1 MQVARQS
8 FTRET
13 PDFRR
18 QSLIEATARCLA
30 KHGAQGISVRAIC
43 AEAGVSPGLLRHYF
57 TGINDA
63 IAEAYHWTGS
73 RVETALA
80 HAVAMAGPDPRVRL
94 LAYLTANFRSPV
106 SDPDLLATWLGF
118 WGLARTDAA
127 IGAVHDEVYAASRQS
142 IEALIK
148 ACPNAPQN
156 PQLAA
161 VAMVALVD
169 GLWLEL
175 SLGNA
180 PFSVDDANTLVEQWL
195 DALLD

>member
-1 MQVARQS
+1 MDS
-8 FTRET
+8 
-13 PDFRR
+13 
-18 QSLIEATARCLA
+18 
-30 KHGAQGISVRAIC
+30 
-43 AEAGVSPGLLRHYF
+43 EAGVSPGLLRHYF

-161 VAMVALVD
+161 VALVALVD
-169 GLWLEL
+169 GLWLDL

>member
-80 HAVAMAGPDPRVRL
+80 HAVA
-94 LAYLTANFRSPV
+94 
-106 SDPDLLATWLGF
+106 
-118 WGLARTDAA
+118 
-127 IGAVHDEVYAASRQS
+127 
-142 IEALIK
+142 
-148 ACPNAPQN
+148 N
-156 PQLAA
+156 PPFILVLPADFLSSNA
-161 VAMVALVD
+161 VALTLKMTPSENEVKRMDVPPM
-169 GLWLEL
+169 L
-175 SLGNA
+175 SMGKGCPVTGMTPTA
-180 PFSVDDANTLVEQWL
+180 TAMFAM
-195 DALLD
+195 A